1 MTYFGNVPIW
11 KLRRQKNTLILKILN
26 GLAYKWTHIWGPSH
40 IRRYQMFITLAIG
53 ANFATVNF
61 ITEHGI
67 PNRNL

>member
-1 MTYFGNVPIW
+1 MQIALWDDIFPHMDTQTSEI
-11 KLRRQKNTLILKILN
+11 TLFSVIN
-26 GLAYKWTHIWGPSH
+26 GVHIWGPSH